1 MQIKKVLAF
10 ASALVLCCSN
20 VLIPQV
26 ANLSCGIVASAEET
40 GSCGTNATYSFDES
54 TGTLTI
60 SGTGVISVTG
70 LSSSFKTTVKHIDI
84 QDGITTI
91 NAYTFNGYSA
101 LTDVTI
107 PSSVVSIGM
116 SAFNGCSSLATVY
129 FGGSKSDWTAI
140 NFGGSNDALTSAKIS
155 YNGESSNTDTK
166 KIDSILDTVELKQR
180 DVIYCY
186 DCSSSMNSTD
196 VLYTY
201 RIKDS
206 DKQILQN
213 FMDENFTDDMSN
225 TEKIIYTMNW
235 LHNNITY
242 TLSENYGT
250 LSNSLA
256 ECGFVQNAGQCLQ
269 YNGALAYLLAY
280 MGYDVNLIFLKNGS
294 WQHFTC
300 QVRIDGKAY
309 RMEVGNKGLDDGSH
323 YMYMQFLDLET
334 DVNVPDNT
342 VIGQCGNSATYSLDL
357 SSGVLTI
364 SGVGEIY
371 SGDWYDYADSITA
384 VVVEDGITS
393 IDYGTFYGCTSLKS
407 VTLADSVTYVESTA
421 FEDTPFLA
429 NLGEFATLF
438 GSELYRYTGD
448 GTNVEIPDTITSI
461 GSNAFLYEDSLESV
475 TIPSSVTAIKDD
487 AFYGCYYLSDIYFQ
501 GTKSQWNAIDIADTD
516 DFSDV
521 TIHFTDDALLG
532 DVNEDSQVDA
542 TDLLALKKHI
552 LYVELLDENSQGYAN
567 ADINADGQINVVDM
581 LFLKKSILGMI
592 DINE

>member
-1 MQIKKVLAF
+1 
-10 ASALVLCCSN
+10 
-20 VLIPQV
+20 
-26 ANLSCGIVASAEET
+26 
-40 GSCGTNATYSFDES
+40 
-54 TGTLTI
+54 
-60 SGTGVISVTG
+60 
-70 LSSSFKTTVKHIDI
+70 
-84 QDGITTI
+84 
-91 NAYTFNGYSA
+91 
-101 LTDVTI
+101 
-107 PSSVVSIGM
+107 
-116 SAFNGCSSLATVY
+116 
-129 FGGSKSDWTAI
+129 
-140 NFGGSNDALTSAKIS
+140 
-155 YNGESSNTDTK
+155 
-166 KIDSILDTVELKQR
+166 
-180 DVIYCY
+180 
-186 DCSSSMNSTD
+186 
-196 VLYTY
+196 
-201 RIKDS
+201 
-206 DKQILQN
+206 
-213 FMDENFTDDMSN
+213 
-225 TEKIIYTMNW
+225 
-235 LHNNITY
+235 
-242 TLSENYGT
+242 
-250 LSNSLA
+250 
-256 ECGFVQNAGQCLQ
+256 
-269 YNGALAYLLAY
+269 
-280 MGYDVNLIFLKNGS
+280 
-294 WQHFTC
+294 
-300 QVRIDGKAY
+300 
-309 RMEVGNKGLDDGSH
+309 
-323 YMYMQFLDLET
+323 
-334 DVNVPDNT
+334 
-342 VIGQCGNSATYSLDL
+342 L

-384 VVVEDGITS
+384 VVGEDGITS
-393 IDYGTFYGCTSLKS
+393 IDYGTFYGCTSLES

-438 GSELYRYTGD
+438 GSELYRYQGD
-448 GTNVEIPDTITSI
+448 STNVEIPDTITSI